1 MKFQDKIART
11 VLLAVSLVSTVLA
24 GGAADGW

>member
-11 VLLAVSLVSTVLA
+11 VLLAISLVSTVLA